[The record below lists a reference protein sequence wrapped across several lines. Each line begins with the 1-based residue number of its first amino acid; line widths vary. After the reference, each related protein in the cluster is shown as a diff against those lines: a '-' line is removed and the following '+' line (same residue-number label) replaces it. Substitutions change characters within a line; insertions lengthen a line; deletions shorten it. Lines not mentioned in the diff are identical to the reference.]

1 MSQTDNIQ
9 KAYIKESSLVL
20 AQKGKTFFW
29 AKFLLNQQHATQA
42 VRLYRF
48 CRHVDDVGDDTKDQ
62 SLARQML
69 LQMIEELTAG
79 RSNHPII
86 SDAITLFHEAKISIT
101 IPISLIEGVMS
112 DLDLV
117 RVKDEEA
124 LMIYCYQV
132 AGTVGLMMS
141 KILNIKDK
149 RAFSH
154 AIDLGMAMQLT
165 NICRD
170 VTEDALMNRR
180 YLPTSLI
187 GDIEPA
193 ALINPDEVTQRKIK
207 NTLITMLN
215 NADEYYKSGHDGLC
229 FLPIRA
235 RLGIVIASG
244 LYRHIGTHL
253 ANKNYACWAFRSVVS
268 KQLKLWLTIKIL
280 TQSLLD
286 QSFYIYARSHKQGL
300 HDAINEVANSN
311 G

>member
-1 MSQTDNIQ
+1 MSQAKRNQ
-9 KAYIKESSLVL
+9 AEYIKESNVVL

-29 AKFLLNQQHATQA
+29 AKFLLNQKHATQA

-48 CRHVDDVGDDTKDQ
+48 CRHVDDVADDTADQ
-62 SLARQML
+62 SVARQML
-69 LQMIEELTAG
+69 SQMIEELTAG
-79 RSNHPII
+79 RSAHPII
-86 SDAITLFHEAKISIT
+86 SDAIALFHEAQININ
-101 IPISLIEGVMS
+101 IPISLIQGVMS

-117 RVKDEEA
+117 RVKDEAA
-124 LMIYCYQV
+124 LMVYCYQV

-141 KILNIKDK
+141 KILDIKDK
-149 RAFSH
+149 RAFAH

-170 VTEDALMNRR
+170 VAEDALMNRR
-180 YLPTSLI
+180 YLPASLI

-193 ALINPDEVTQRKIK
+193 ALITPDGQTQDKIRS
-207 NTLITMLN
+207 TLIKMLN
-215 NADEYYKSGHDGLC
+215 DADAYYQSGHDGLC

-244 LYRHIGTHL
+244 LYRHIGTQL

-268 KQLKLWLTIKIL
+268 KPLKVWLTLKIL
-280 TQSLLD
+280 TQSLMNK
-286 QSFYIYARSHKQGL
+286 SFYVHAKVHQQRL
-300 HDAINEVANSN
+300 HHAIQEMAHLN